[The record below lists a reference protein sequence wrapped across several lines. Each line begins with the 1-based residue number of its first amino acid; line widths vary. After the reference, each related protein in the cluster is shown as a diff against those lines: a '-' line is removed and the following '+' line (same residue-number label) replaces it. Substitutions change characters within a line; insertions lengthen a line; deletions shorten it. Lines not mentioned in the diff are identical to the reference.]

1 MGAATKF
8 SSHTGAC
15 WMFLTEFLHLFPS
28 KGFSGDYRN
37 ELESLQP
44 CFVDFEQNNL
54 RLTNSWLL
62 FFFFKRAVPLTFWQ
76 PVTLSLR
83 HSQTKQEIPKSNQK
97 KRKNS
102 QQAVRSGSLLGFVE
116 GQVRVAVNMGYVP
129 VHVSYFY
136 SLLISNKAP

>member
-1 MGAATKF
+1 MVA
-8 SSHTGAC
+8 
-15 WMFLTEFLHLFPS
+15 
-28 KGFSGDYRN
+28 
-37 ELESLQP
+37 
-44 CFVDFEQNNL
+44 
-54 RLTNSWLL
+54 
-62 FFFFKRAVPLTFWQ
+62 FFFFFLNVPFPWHSD
-76 PVTLSLR
+76 SLWHF
-83 HSQTKQEIPKSNQK
+83 HSDTPRQSKKSPNQTKK

>member
-1 MGAATKF
+1 
-8 SSHTGAC
+8 
-15 WMFLTEFLHLFPS
+15 MFLKEFLHLFPS

-44 CFVDFEQNNL
+44 YLVDFEQNNL

-62 FFFFKRAVPLTFWQ
+62 FFLTCLSPDILTACDTF
-76 PVTLSLR
+76 TLTLPDKAR
-83 HSQTKQEIPKSNQK
+83 NPQIKPK